1 MSRLVV
7 VLIALAATAA
17 ASPQSEQSVFRTG
30 TRVVAVYA
38 TVQDGAGRLVHDLP
52 VEAFEILDN
61 GKPAEI
67 VQFSNDPQPLTVA
80 LLLDMSGSMISR
92 FLTVREST
100 LKFVD
105 ALMPVDRV
113 RIGTFGDEV
122 ALSPLLT
129 GNKEQLTRV
138 ISEEVW
144 PGGGTPLY
152 AAMEAGMISLAG
164 ETGRRVVLV
173 LTDGYDAGAG
183 WDTGFGHVRRRAI
196 EQDFMIYAIGYAL
209 AGAGELSAAALH
221 GETIDLARDTGGGHV
236 LVTEDAQL
244 GPTFAQ
250 VAEELRHQYL
260 LGFRPQNLDGRL
272 HRIEVKLKRP
282 NLTARARRNYLASK

>member
-1 MSRLVV
+1 MSRLVAA
-7 VLIALAATAA
+7 LIALAATAA
-17 ASPQSEQSVFRTG
+17 AGQQSVFRTG

-38 TVQDGAGRLVHDLP
+38 TVQDRAGRLVHDLP

-92 FLTVREST
+92 FLMVREST

-113 RIGTFGDEV
+113 RVGTFGDEV

-129 GNKEQLTRV
+129 GNKEDLTRV
-138 ISEEVW
+138 IREEVW
-144 PGGGTPLY
+144 PGGGTPLW

-164 ETGRRVVLV
+164 ESGRRVVLV
-173 LTDGYDAGAG
+173 LTDGFDNGTG

-209 AGAGELSAAALH
+209 GGAGELALH

-250 VAEELRHQYL
+250 VAEELRHQYQ

-272 HRIEVKLKRP
+272 HRIEVKLKRS

>member
-1 MSRLVV
+1 M
-7 VLIALAATAA
+7 LIALAATSA
-17 ASPQSEQSVFRTG
+17 ASQQSEQSVFRTG

-67 VQFSNDPQPLTVA
+67 VQFSNEPQPLTVA
-80 LLLDMSGSMISR
+80 LLLDMSGSMITR

-129 GNKEQLTRV
+129 GNREQLTRV
-138 ISEEVW
+138 INEEVW

-209 AGAGELSAAALH
+209 PSAAETVVFLH
-221 GETIDLARDTGGGHV
+221 GDTTDLARDTGGGHV
-236 LVTEDAQL
+236 VVTDEAQL

-250 VAEELRHQYL
+250 VAEELRHQYQ